1 MANTEASAALRDD
14 DIHMSVVVCTYNR
27 SDLLGRALQTLCDQS
42 AAPTG
47 HEIIVVDNNSSDGT
61 RDVVES
67 FARRYSHV
75 RYCHEPRQGL
85 SHARNRGWQEA
96 RGRYVAYVDD
106 DSQVAASWVM
116 IAVDVIQRVGPAVFG
131 GPYFA
136 FYTSPKPKWFRD
148 AYGSSM
154 KGGEARVLTR
164 HEFLDG
170 SNLVL
175 RRSLLERLGGFN
187 CGLGMAGSRL
197 AYGEETELQ
206 RRIRATVPGA
216 VIYYE
221 PALCVGH
228 LVRAEKMTIRWM
240 ARRHFV
246 SGRSVYHVFGAAPG
260 CAGGRRALWKQAVRT
275 LGALSADL
283 VRAVLRRDRTRFPY
297 VQNYLCERVF
307 PHLQR
312 LGRIHEQY
320 RDTLRIA
327 ATP

>member
-1 MANTEASAALRDD
+1 M
-14 DIHMSVVVCTYNR
+14 V
-27 SDLLGRALQTLCDQS
+27 LQTLCRQS
-42 AAPTG
+42 AAPTD

-61 RDVVES
+61 RNVAE
-67 FARRYSHV
+67 AIGRRHPHV
-75 RYCHEPRQGL
+75 RYCPEPRQGL
-85 SHARNRGWQEA
+85 SHARNRGWRQA

-106 DSQVAASWVM
+106 DSQVTDSWV
-116 IAVDVIQRVGPAVFG
+116 ATAADVIRRVGPAVFG
-131 GPYFA
+131 GPYSA
-136 FYTSPKPKWFRD
+136 LYASPKPRWFRD

-154 KGGEARVLTR
+154 KGDEARALTR

-170 SNLVL
+170 SNLVI
-175 RRSLLERLGGFN
+175 RRSLLERLGGFD
-187 CGLGMAGSRL
+187 CGLGMAGSKL

-206 RRIRATVPGA
+206 RRIRAAVPEA

-221 PALCVGH
+221 PALHVYH

-246 SGRSVYHVFGAAPG
+246 SGRSVYHVFGGAPG
-260 CAGGRRALWKQAVRT
+260 CAGGRWVLWKQAVRT